1 MADGDAESGRE
12 DPDRRMRQGFELR
25 PGQVS
30 EELADL
36 GDRVVVVVD
45 GRPVESAW
53 AFDSVLAPLPPAE
66 VSLGFDGWE
75 VETEGDVFDPA
86 TPTLMDFRTPQH
98 GGLRFVYVLPV
109 SARRALVEHTRFG
122 SEAAPDADGVPRYL
136 EDVLRAGSFIVL
148 RREAGILSL
157 QPRFPSPRSGR
168 VVPIGNRGGLLKAST
183 GYAYARIQRDSA
195 AIARSLVRDG
205 HPFDRPRTRARH
217 RFLDATLLGLIS
229 NRPPCGGSGFR

>member
-1 MADGDAESGRE
+1 
-12 DPDRRMRQGFELR
+12 
-25 PGQVS
+25 
-30 EELADL
+30 
-36 GDRVVVVVD
+36 
-45 GRPVESAW
+45 
-53 AFDSVLAPLPPAE
+53 
-66 VSLGFDGWE
+66 
-75 VETEGDVFDPA
+75 
-86 TPTLMDFRTPQH
+86 MDFRTPQH

-122 SEAAPDADGVPRYL
+122 SEAAPDPDGVPRYL
-136 EDVLRAGSFIVL
+136 EDVLGAGSFIVL
-148 RREAGILSL
+148 RREAGILPL

-217 RFLDATLLGLIS
+217 RFLDATLLELIRTDPRAVEVAFAELFSRNPADLVLRFLDEDTTVTEEARLLRTLPPRPFLRAAVGRLGLLG
-229 NRPPCGGSGFR
+229 PGGSWRR